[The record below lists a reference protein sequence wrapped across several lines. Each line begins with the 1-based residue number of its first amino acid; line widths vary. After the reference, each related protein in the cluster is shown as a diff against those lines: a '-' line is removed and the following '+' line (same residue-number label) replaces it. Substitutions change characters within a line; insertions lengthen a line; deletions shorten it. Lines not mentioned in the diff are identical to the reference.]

1 MPGLMPEAGHAHAPH
16 GHRGGLPWLD
26 LVVGVSVIFISFVS
40 LAVSIGHGR
49 TMEKMVE
56 QNQKMVDQ
64 NQKLVVANTLPLL
77 DVDVENNTNLKSNG
91 HVRLSIKNSGVGPA
105 IIDRFEIRYKGVSYS
120 SPFGPKGLLDAVFV
134 GAPKPKFIAD
144 STVSGGILPARES
157 VTVIAIPFTS
167 MRTIELLNAAEPQ
180 ITMKACYCSV
190 LDECWETNF
199 DHKRPHPVK
208 ECRVDPNEKLW

>member
-1 MPGLMPEAGHAHAPH
+1 MSGLMPEAGHAHAPH
-16 GHRGGLPWLD
+16 GHGGGVPWLD
-26 LVVGVSVIFISFVS
+26 IVVGVSVVFISFVS

-77 DVDVENNTNLKSNG
+77 DEDLENNMNLKSNA
-91 HVRLSIKNSGVGPA
+91 HMRLSIKNSGVGPA
-105 IIDRFEIRYKGVSYS
+105 IIDRFEILYKGVSYN
-120 SPFGPKGLLDAVFV
+120 SPRGSKGLLDAIFA
-134 GAPKPKFIAD
+134 GAPQPAFTSD
-144 STVSGGILPARES
+144 SSVSGAILPARES
-157 VTVIAIPFTS
+157 INVIGVPITS
-167 MRTIELLNAAEPQ
+167 RQTLQLLVAAEPD
-180 ITMKACYCSV
+180 IKMKACYCSV

-199 DHKRPHPVK
+199 DHKRPQPVK